1 MSIASACHTTLDA
14 EVIHKLRSSVRVR
27 VCDSDDLGLP
37 LQDCAGK
44 PGFYIDEYSVSRFLR
59 YGFVRDNFPAC
70 GLPAST
76 VKVTLNLTT
85 CVGAVTQH
93 SIASIDR
100 CRVSVFVRTRIC
112 VRTCVCARERERERE
127 KTMMVGVRRMYTY
140 ECMSVI

>member
-14 EVIHKLRSSVRVR
+14 EATYTLRSIVRVR
-27 VCDSDDLGLP
+27 VCGSDELVLP

-44 PGFYIDEYSVSRFLR
+44 PGFNEYSVSKFLS
-59 YGFVRDNFPAC
+59 YGFVRDYVGAC

-85 CVGAVTQH
+85 CVGAVTLH
-93 SIASIDR
+93 SIVSIDR

-112 VRTCVCARERERERE
+112 VRTCVCVLERERERER
-127 KTMMVGVRRMYTY
+127 RR
-140 ECMSVI
+140 

>member
-1 MSIASACHTTLDA
+1 VRVSIASACHTTLDA
-14 EVIHKLRSSVRVR
+14 EVIHTLRSSVRVR
-27 VCDSDDLGLP
+27 VCGSDELVLP

-44 PGFYIDEYSVSRFLR
+44 TGSYINEYLASRFLR
-59 YGFVRDNFPAC
+59 YGFVRDYVGAC

-85 CVGAVTQH
+85 CVGAVTQD
-93 SIASIDR
+93 SIVSIDR

-112 VRTCVCARERERERE
+112 VRTCVRERERE
-127 KTMMVGVRRMYTY
+127 KEKTMMMCEMRMYTY

>member
-1 MSIASACHTTLDA
+1 VSIARACHTALDA
-14 EVIHKLRSSVRVR
+14 EAKHTLRSRVRVR
-27 VCDSDDLGLP
+27 VCGSDELGLP

-44 PGFYIDEYSVSRFLR
+44 PGFDENSASRFLR
-59 YGFVRDNFPAC
+59 YDFVRDYVGAC

-93 SIASIDR
+93 SIVSIDR

-127 KTMMVGVRRMYTY
+127 REDDDDVCEAHVY
-140 ECMSVI
+140 I

>member
-1 MSIASACHTTLDA
+1 MQRPHTHLGQ
-14 EVIHKLRSSVRVR
+14 VCLVR
-27 VCDSDDLGLP
+27 VCDSDELGLP

-44 PGFYIDEYSVSRFLR
+44 PGFDENSASRFLR
-59 YGFVRDNFPAC
+59 YGFVRDYVGAC

-93 SIASIDR
+93 SIVSIDR

-112 VRTCVCARERERERE
+112 VRTCVCVRERERERERE
-127 KTMMVGVRRMYTY
+127 KTRMMCVMQMYTY
-140 ECMSVI
+140 KCMSVM

>member
-1 MSIASACHTTLDA
+1 MQRPHTHLGQ
-14 EVIHKLRSSVRVR
+14 VCLVR
-27 VCDSDDLGLP
+27 VCDSDELDLP

-44 PGFYIDEYSVSRFLR
+44 TESYINEWSASRFLR
-59 YGFVRDNFPAC
+59 YGFVRDYVPAC

-93 SIASIDR
+93 SIVSIDR

-127 KTMMVGVRRMYTY
+127 DDDDVCEAHVY
-140 ECMSVI
+140 I